1 MTFLALTATQVAWL
15 CGLTLV
21 AVIALFFLKLRYPR
35 VAVASLLLWERVL
48 VDNQHRSL
56 LERLRRLLS
65 LLLAIT
71 IALLIALALGRP
83 EAGAITGEPREV
95 VIVVDTSITMA
106 AATADGQTRWD
117 HAREAAL
124 RLIGDAGGADRF
136 QVADTS
142 GRVATAMTADRSQL
156 DAALDRMTPT
166 AARPTFPQLDLTDR
180 EVIVVSDGI
189 ARLALPRAARVLSV
203 FEPADNVAIADLEVV
218 AGGDGGGSEIRLV
231 VANHSPDAKE
241 VEIAIEMDAGGDPDA
256 RLAEVVTVAGRDVV
270 ARTIAIEGSP
280 SGAILA
286 RVAADGDAL
295 AVDDEAVDYLPPPR
309 GLSVAL
315 ITSGNDFLETLLAL
329 DARVDLTVMTP
340 DLYPGDEVVDL
351 YVFDEFAPLVQP
363 SQPVLL
369 FRPPGR
375 AWLAGSDATAPLR
388 ASETGVT
395 DWDETHPILEF
406 VSMLDVQI
414 VGARHL
420 EFATDAATRVV
431 AAAGQTPLVVARSAT
446 PRWVSVNFALDDS
459 DFAMRPSFPM
469 FMQNVLTWFAGNAR
483 PLRRSVGTVEVA
495 LADAT
500 VATIDG
506 ADVPARS
513 RLGATLFEAPTPGLY
528 VASSGAARAYVAVN
542 LPAGLSD
549 VNGVTLT
556 GRDRVELPPGRWLS
570 SELWTY
576 LLALALALAA
586 LEWWT
591 YHRRITV

>member
-15 CGLTLV
+15 CGLTLA
-21 AVIALFFLKLRYPR
+21 AVIALFFLKLRHPR

-106 AATADGQTRWD
+106 AATADGQTRSD

-124 RLIGDAGGADRF
+124 RLVGDAGGADRF
-136 QVADTS
+136 LVADTS
-142 GRVATAMTADRSQL
+142 GHVATAMTADRTQIE
-156 DAALDRMTPT
+156 AALDRMTPT

-180 EVIVVSDGI
+180 EVIVISDGV
-189 ARLALPRAARVLSV
+189 ARLALPRTARALSV
-203 FEPADNVAIADLEVV
+203 FEPADNVAIADFEVV
-218 AGGDGGGSEIRLV
+218 TGGDGGGSEVRLV
-231 VANHSPDAKE
+231 VANHSTDAKE
-241 VEIAIEMDAGGDPDA
+241 VEIAIDLDAGSDA
-256 RLAEVVTVAGRDVV
+256 DSRVTEVVTVAGRDAV

-309 GLSVAL
+309 GLRVAL
-315 ITSGNDFLETLLAL
+315 VSSGNDFLETLLAL
-329 DARVDLTVMTP
+329 DARVDLTVVPP
-340 DLYPGDEVVDL
+340 DRYGGDEAVDL

-363 SQPVLL
+363 SQPALL

-375 AWLAGSDATAPLR
+375 AWLAGSDAVAPLR

-395 DWDETHPILEF
+395 DWDEAHPILEF
-406 VSMLDVQI
+406 VSMRDVQI

-431 AAAGQTPLVVARSAT
+431 ATAGGTPLVVARSAT

-469 FMQNVLTWFAGNAR
+469 FMQNVLTWFAGEAR
-483 PLRRSVGTVEVA
+483 PLRRSVGTIEVA

-528 VASSGAARAYVAVN
+528 VASSGAAGAYVAVN

-549 VNGVTLT
+549 VNGVTQT